1 MTAAFRENWKR
12 LSNKGIEQRYT
23 TGEDNDIVR
32 FKDMHLLSA
41 NATGLVGFWIDGAPA
56 SGEIIKF
63 DGDSWGFTADDS
75 LQISGVPTGGQ
86 ILKYDGTIWVPVV
99 DNSGLPT
106 VTTVGDPGL
115 DTQTVTEQ
123 GIREAINSAS
133 GLSSVTTV
141 GDPGLDTQIVTEQGI
156 REALDAVTVGS
167 AEFIDSATGAGNSL
181 SLTIPAG
188 TLAVDGESIVFFGVT
203 LGAGDVEGRM
213 SLGGTNFVSGFSAD
227 VSSGGA
233 GFFIGTI
240 HRTGASAQ
248 NCAGSFSV
256 GNSTLATSAQL
267 TKTLASSQVLTVSWV
282 STNTVV
288 SLIAIKI
295 KT

>member
-123 GIREAINSAS
+123 GIREA
-133 GLSSVTTV
+133 
-141 GDPGLDTQIVTEQGI
+141 
-156 REALDAVTVGS
+156 LDAVAVGS